1 MNWYKQL
8 LASPALYNTNRGRNY
23 TQPEPNPKDF
33 REFPLYKDMN
43 KRKKLFNYVKAT
55 NQTVTMYHGTLHS
68 RYLAAQQSGYLLGA
82 NQTKQIPN
90 AITPKE
96 DRNFVFLTPSKEYA
110 MKSYAS
116 PLIIT
121 QRTRTQLMA
130 KFKNLNLVYEELLAY
145 PEKYQEY
152 GMLLTF
158 NVPLYAITEVRDAI
172 LGGMHERYVG
182 NKLHIT
188 SEDIY
193 TGNETVEFDKPD
205 KIIQKLISQ
214 INYND
219 SEPIYTSYLGLPL
232 KWLSN
237 TEKTTDNIYPS
248 LLKMVKEYLAPP
260 NKQKPTPLAVQEV
273 LNNVKPD

>member
-182 NKLHIT
+182 NKLNIVT
-188 SEDIY
+188 EDIY
-193 TGNETVEFDKPD
+193 GKESVLFDKPD
-205 KIIQKLISQ
+205 KVVQNLINQ
-214 INYND
+214 ITHFD
-219 SEPIYTSYLGLPL
+219 SAPIYTSYLGLPL

-248 LLKMVKEYLAPP
+248 LLKMVKEYLVPP
-260 NKQKPTPLAVQEV
+260 NGQKPITPTVQ
-273 LNNVKPD
+273 NNVKPD